1 MITIKTEKVKTCND
15 YDKMCTTIEIDGE
28 GVIIKEE
35 IKSLLEYCKEDTRLR
50 ACVITA
56 IQEVLHDKIK

>member
-1 MITIKTEKVKTCND
+1 MITIKTDTVKECDD
-15 YDKMCTTIEIDGE
+15 YDKMCTTVEIDGE

-35 IKSLLEYCKEDTRLR
+35 IKSLFQHCKKDERLR

-56 IQEVLHDKIK
+56 FLEVLHDN